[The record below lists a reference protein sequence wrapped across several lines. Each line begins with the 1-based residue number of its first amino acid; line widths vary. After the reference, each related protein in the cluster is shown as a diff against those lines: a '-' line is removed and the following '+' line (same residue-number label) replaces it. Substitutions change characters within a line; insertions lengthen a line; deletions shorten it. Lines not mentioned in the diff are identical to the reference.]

1 MGKGVAVEV
10 ATVDPSSAQFMLVD
24 EDAETAV
31 KKALE
36 AEMAKGGLV
45 EEGGDRVSL

>member
-1 MGKGVAVEV
+1 MEV
-10 ATVDPSSAQFMLVD
+10 ATVDPSSARFMLVD

-36 AEMAKGGLV
+36 AEMAKGGLKD
-45 EEGGDRVSL
+45 EGRDRASL